1 MHGHEMMMHRVCVIN
16 TNRLLGIRIDYWAYG
31 QKSDLAGCGVCLT
44 FGIRQAVMSGKM
56 ASAHRKP
63 IMVNKNWA
71 DDRQIPP

>member
-16 TNRLLGIRIDYWAYG
+16 TNRLLGIRT
-31 QKSDLAGCGVCLT
+31 KVRSSRLRLCLT
-44 FGIRQAVMSGKM
+44 FGVRQAVMSGKM

-63 IMVNKNWA
+63 TMVNKNWA